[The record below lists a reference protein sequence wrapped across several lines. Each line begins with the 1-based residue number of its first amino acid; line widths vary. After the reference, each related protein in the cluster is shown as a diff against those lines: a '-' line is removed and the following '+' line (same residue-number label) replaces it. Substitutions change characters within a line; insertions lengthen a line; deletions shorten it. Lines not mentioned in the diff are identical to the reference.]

1 MTEVRPE
8 DGRYPARV
16 STGPKLLVMAS
27 AAVCLAG
34 ALAAEWNP
42 GSSIQVLIGGRAFV
56 AVGWACLVPAGL
68 APDVALLQEIK
79 SVDENFPSEVFE
91 ELGVLD
97 RLEAFASFN
106 GADFYGL
113 PRNGD
118 TVTLRREPWTVPAD
132 YPLGDGRVVPLRAGE
147 TVAWRVLG

>member
-1 MTEVRPE
+1 MKTASRII
-8 DGRYPARV
+8 GRGHAV
-16 STGPKLLVMAS
+16 S
-27 AAVCLAG
+27 
-34 ALAAEWNP
+34 
-42 GSSIQVLIGGRAFV
+42 
-56 AVGWACLVPAGL
+56 
-68 APDVALLQEIK
+68 
-79 SVDENFPSEVFE
+79 VFE
-91 ELGVLD
+91 DLGVLD
-97 RLEAFASFN
+97 KLEAFASFN